1 MELLIIL
8 RREIVKMRFA
18 KFSLSLVIGL
28 IILVSFMIA
37 MLKVFA
43 VPILVIGIAVAAFII
58 VRKHNIK
65 EEE

>member
-1 MELLIIL
+1 
-8 RREIVKMRFA
+8 MRFA

>member
-1 MELLIIL
+1 
-8 RREIVKMRFA
+8 MRFA

-37 MLKVFA
+37 MVKVFA
-43 VPILVIGIAVAAFII
+43 VPTLVIGIAVAAFII

>member
-1 MELLIIL
+1 
-8 RREIVKMRFA
+8 MRFA

-28 IILVSFMIA
+28 IILVSFIIA
-37 MLKVFA
+37 MVKVFA
-43 VPILVIGIAVAAFII
+43 VPILVIAIAVVAFII

>member
-28 IILVSFMIA
+28 IILVSFIIA
-37 MLKVFA
+37 MVKVFA
-43 VPILVIGIAVAAFII
+43 VPILVIAIAVVAFII

>member
-1 MELLIIL
+1 
-8 RREIVKMRFA
+8 MRFA

-43 VPILVIGIAVAAFII
+43 VPILVIMIAAATFII

>member
-37 MLKVFA
+37 MVKVFA

>member
-8 RREIVKMRFA
+8 RKEIVKMRFA

-28 IILVSFMIA
+28 IILVSYMIA

-43 VPILVIGIAVAAFII
+43 VPILVIAIAVAAFII